1 MRCFF
6 RIFQLKYRNFHKTS
20 IIFCSGFRLLE
31 RCVAP
36 FLLKE
41 QKYHLIFLSILYK
54 MIYQKVK
61 ADVMATAETVKLT
74 PKTVI
79 HCKVSGSTVIII

>member
-6 RIFQLKYRNFHKTS
+6 RICQSQYRNFYKNR
-20 IIFCSGFRLLE
+20 IICSGLRLLE

-41 QKYHLIFLSILYK
+41 QKYHIIFLSILYK

-61 ADVMATAETVKLT
+61 ADVMATAESS
-74 PKTVI
+74 KT
-79 HCKVSGSTVIII
+79 HAKDSYPL

>member
-1 MRCFF
+1 
-6 RIFQLKYRNFHKTS
+6 
-20 IIFCSGFRLLE
+20 
-31 RCVAP
+31 
-36 FLLKE
+36 
-41 QKYHLIFLSILYK
+41 

>member
-6 RIFQLKYRNFHKTS
+6 RIFQSQYRNVHKTR
-20 IIFCSGFRLLE
+20 IICSGFRLLE

-41 QKYHLIFLSILYK
+41 QKYHIIFLSILYK

-74 PKTVI
+74 PKD
-79 HCKVSGSTVIII
+79 SYPL